1 MSPDRQWLRWM
12 SRKEDGTMASTETS
26 RKQVSRQRDDG
37 THSDSTRTGQLR
49 PADDFV
55 DYLTS
60 YARQKPEVA
69 ALWCFG
75 VGFVLGW
82 KLKPW

>member
-1 MSPDRQWLRWM
+1 MRAVAGRSRNNHHQEVSDEPDAQE
-12 SRKEDGTMASTETS
+12 SRVATPETDI
-26 RKQVSRQRDDG
+26 QPLDDA
-37 THSDSTRTGQLR
+37 L
-49 PADDFV
+49 
-55 DYLTS
+55 DYLRE
-60 YARQKPEVA
+60 YARQKPEMA

>member
-1 MSPDRQWLRWM
+1 MRPHNTQ
-12 SRKEDGTMASTETS
+12 ET
-26 RKQVSRQRDDG
+26 
-37 THSDSTRTGQLR
+37 TNTPRTLEPRPQPPMQMH
-49 PADDFV
+49 PADDFLS
-55 DYLTS
+55 YMRE
-60 YARQKPEVA
+60 YARQKPDVV